1 MSITYKQDFEQYVG
15 IKNAAG
21 KSIFDKPQYPAKV
34 QGVSDIID
42 QAEKTDVSML
52 RDFLLKDTRPLY
64 VFGAGGSLSSATF
77 AAKLATE
84 HGIVA
89 QTMTPMMIMQLP
101 STIVSQCRFL
111 AIGASGKS
119 ADQIAALTYLLGIN
133 PEGVFA
139 LSLNGLDKYKRA
151 TALTKLMEAN
161 PKAKFLCTHWEM
173 HGDGYVGTRN
183 HVALLIL
190 VYRAFYPEVKGL
202 KEQLIHPDETAFE
215 LTMSDDM
222 DLKDIDT
229 LHLLHAG
236 MGEVAAIDLEGRC
249 AECGIV
255 ATMVTDVKNFTHG
268 RHTFVHTHPQNGIV
282 MLSGPKD
289 KPFGDA
295 VLSTF
300 RKYDHV
306 VTVNISTKHEGAL
319 GAIELMIRTLYF
331 ALDLSYAKRVDIKKP
346 AGKPK
351 FGGELWKLEPGQ
363 TIEYYETRLKEIDK
377 KMNSKTK
384 KEED

>member
-1 MSITYKQDFEQYVG
+1 MTYKQDFDQYVG
-15 IKNAAG
+15 IKGANG
-21 KSIFDKPQYPAKV
+21 KSVFAKPQYPAKV
-34 QGVSDIID
+34 KGVAEIID
-42 QAEKTDVSML
+42 QAEAEDVSML
-52 RDFLLKDTRPLY
+52 REFLFRDDSPLY

-77 AAKLATE
+77 AAKLATQ

-89 QTMTPMMIMQLP
+89 QTLTPMLIMQLP
-101 STIVSQCRFL
+101 ETIVRKTRFL

-119 ADQIAALTYLLGIN
+119 ADQIAALNYLIGIN
-133 PEGVFA
+133 PESVFA
-139 LSLNGLDKYKRA
+139 LSLNGLDKYKRPS
-151 TALTKLMEAN
+151 ALTKLMEKN
-161 PKAKFLCTHWEM
+161 PKAQFLCTHWEM

-183 HVALLIL
+183 HVALLLL
-190 VYRAFYPEVKGL
+190 VYRAFYPEVTGL
-202 KEQLIHPDETAFE
+202 KEQLIHPEEVAFE
-215 LTMSDDM
+215 LTMPEDM
-222 DLKDIDT
+222 TLADIDT

-255 ATMVTDVKNFTHG
+255 APMVTDVKNFTHG
-268 RHTFVHTHPQNGIV
+268 RHTFVNTHPQNGIV

-289 KPFGDA
+289 KAFGEA
-295 VLSTF
+295 VLKTF
-300 RKYDHV
+300 AKYAHV
-306 VTVNISTKHEGAL
+306 ATVNISTRHEGAL

-331 ALDLSYAKRVDIKKP
+331 ALDLSYANRVDIKKP

-363 TIEYYETRLKEIDK
+363 TEEYYAAALKEIDK
-377 KMNSKTK
+377 KMKSKND

>member
-1 MSITYKQDFEQYVG
+1 MTYKQDFDQYIG
-15 IKNAAG
+15 IKDERG
-21 KSIFDKPQYPAKV
+21 KSVFDKPQYPAKV
-34 QGVSDIID
+34 KGVAEIID
-42 QAEKTDVSML
+42 KAENENVNML
-52 RDFLLKDTRPLY
+52 RAFLLKDDSPLY

-77 AAKLATE
+77 AAKMATQ
-84 HGIVA
+84 HGIPA
-89 QTMTPMMIMQLP
+89 QTMTPMLIMQLP
-101 STIVSQCRFL
+101 ETIIRKSRFL

-119 ADQIAALTYLLGIN
+119 ADQIAALKYLLDIN
-133 PEGVFA
+133 PEAIFA
-139 LSLNGLDKYKRA
+139 LSLNGLDKYKRPS
-151 TALTKLMEAN
+151 ALTQLMEKN
-161 PKAKFLCTHWEM
+161 PKAQFLCTHWEM

-183 HVALLIL
+183 HVALLLL
-190 VYRAFYPEVKGL
+190 VYRAFYPEEKGL
-202 KEQLIHPDETAFE
+202 KEKLIHPEEVAFE
-215 LTMSDDM
+215 LNMPEDM
-222 DLKDIDT
+222 TLADIDT

-255 ATMVTDVKNFTHG
+255 APMVTDIKNFTHG
-268 RHTFVHTHPQNGIV
+268 RHTFVNTHPKNGIV

-289 KPFGDA
+289 KAFGDA
-295 VLSTF
+295 VLKTCS
-300 RKYDHV
+300 KYAHV
-306 VTVNISTKHEGAL
+306 VTVNITTSHEDAL

-363 TIEYYETRLKEIDK
+363 TEEYYTAALKEIEK
-377 KMNSKTK
+377 KMKSKTN